1 MLSSTEKI
9 KKFIGLEIERG
20 YDNRSVV
27 GGMEKFLPIWRREAP
42 TEGVPEEI
50 IEKVSKFLSEYS
62 DFDKERR
69 EQSILFTQC
78 ISR

>member
-9 KKFIGLEIERG
+9 KKFISLEIERG

-42 TEGVPEEI
+42 TEGVSEEI
-50 IEKVSKFLSEYS
+50 IKKSVNFCPNTVI
-62 DFDKERR
+62 
-69 EQSILFTQC
+69 SIKNAGSNRFEIC
-78 ISR
+78 

>member
-9 KKFIGLEIERG
+9 KKFISLEIERG

-42 TEGVPEEI
+42 TEGV
-50 IEKVSKFLSEYS
+50 S
-62 DFDKERR
+62 
-69 EQSILFTQC
+69 
-78 ISR
+78 